1 MTEAYQKYQAY
12 QAYNTHLL
20 TPFLTHI
27 RRKGEQNRF
36 YNNTGAVKSGQK
48 HFKRMGKLTRN
59 DYEFMRE
66 NMRDPSLVAQK
77 PTEML

>member
-1 MTEAYQKYQAY
+1 MK
-12 QAYNTHLL
+12 
-20 TPFLTHI
+20 P
-27 RRKGEQNRF
+27 
-36 YNNTGAVKSGQK
+36 GQK